1 MTTQVS
7 QSNATQKHIDD
18 YPISLLCWKCGTS
31 VGPIMLGSSPVS
43 TTRSCSNCDSITPS
57 TNNVWQT
64 LSSQRTEYFERFISD
79 YAFIRSAEGRGSTD
93 SEYYLALPYQD
104 LSRKNTPQWKIR
116 ARTFRYIQE
125 HILTPLAN
133 LQSKPLRILDLG
145 AGNGWMS
152 YRLALMGHLPIAVDI
167 LTNNSDGLGAAV
179 HFNKNLGT
187 PFPCVQS
194 EMDHLPFPSSSFDLT
209 VFNASFHYS
218 ENYERTLGEALRCT
232 RSGGA
237 VLIADTPWY
246 ENEESGRRMVE
257 EKHIT
262 FANRYGLPSD
272 SIGSMEYVTP
282 ERLQK
287 LQARLS
293 IKWDIYSPFYGVG
306 WALRPLRAKLFN
318 RRPPS
323 QFRIYAAW
331 VA

>member
-1 MTTQVS
+1 M
-7 QSNATQKHIDD
+7 
-18 YPISLLCWKCGTS
+18 
-31 VGPIMLGSSPVS
+31 SP
-43 TTRSCSNCDSITPS
+43 
-57 TNNVWQT
+57 
-64 LSSQRTEYFERFISD
+64 QRDEYFERFISE
-79 YAFIRSAEGRGSTD
+79 YEFIRSAEGRGSKD
-93 SEYYLALPYQD
+93 PEYYLALPYQD
-104 LSRKNTPQWKIR
+104 LSGKNTHQWKIR
-116 ARTFRYIQE
+116 SRTFRYIE
-125 HILTPLAN
+125 KHILAPLAD

-152 YRLALMGHLPIAVDI
+152 YRLALMGHLPIAVDL
-167 LTNNSDGLGAAV
+167 LTNDSDGLGAAG
-179 HFNKNLGT
+179 HFNRTLPE

-218 ENYERTLGEALRCT
+218 ENYEQTLGEALRCT

-246 ENEESGRRMVE
+246 ADDSNGRKMIE
-257 EKHIT
+257 EKHTT
-262 FANRYGLPSD
+262 FAAKYGFPSD
-272 SIGSMEYVTP
+272 SIKSLEYVTP

-287 LQARLS
+287 LQAKLS
-293 IKWDIYSPFYGVG
+293 IRWDIYDPFYGVS

-318 RRPPS
+318 RRTPS